1 MYGDQYI
8 LSISKDGNDNKVTYN
23 IWSNKIIFDKL
34 EQAKDANLIDV
45 SENLLYLLKDNLAT
59 LIVTGKGN
67 AFNGHRQVYCKLILN
82 VKEEEEEKQFPVENT
97 DIVTPFIPR
106 EDLLPYKEY
115 PNLTALPIGSVHN
128 VDGWGFI
135 KHYGTEKLVI
145 SLDGKIYQA
154 GDNLEEQVNQL
165 KYLSKIKI
173 EKIRKSKK
181 NNCKYSVCSVYEKD
195 DWTAF
200 LDYSKMDFLP
210 DEKMDGDT
218 YILGVRIV
226 NFKGKKRKLL
236 LTKREEEEE
245 AVVYRLKKPKLE
257 EKIKVGMI

>member
-1 MYGDQYI
+1 MIEEKTKPLLLEFQKEKEKRDRIEECKRMFCGVDTKPLRDIPQGKYVVNAAKKRCNTMYGDQYI
-8 LSISKDGNDNKVTYN
+8 LSISTDGDDNKVTYN

-115 PNLTALPIGSVHN
+115 PNLTSLPIGSVHN

-135 KHYGTEKLVI
+135 KHYGTE
-145 SLDGKIYQA
+145 
-154 GDNLEEQVNQL
+154 
-165 KYLSKIKI
+165 
-173 EKIRKSKK
+173 
-181 NNCKYSVCSVYEKD
+181 
-195 DWTAF
+195 
-200 LDYSKMDFLP
+200 
-210 DEKMDGDT
+210 
-218 YILGVRIV
+218 
-226 NFKGKKRKLL
+226 
-236 LTKREEEEE
+236 
-245 AVVYRLKKPKLE
+245 
-257 EKIKVGMI
+257 

>member
-1 MYGDQYI
+1 MI
-8 LSISKDGNDNKVTYN
+8 HS
-23 IWSNKIIFDKL
+23 
-34 EQAKDANLIDV
+34 
-45 SENLLYLLKDNLAT
+45 
-59 LIVTGKGN
+59 
-67 AFNGHRQVYCKLILN
+67 
-82 VKEEEEEKQFPVENT
+82 
-97 DIVTPFIPR
+97 
-106 EDLLPYKEY
+106 
-115 PNLTALPIGSVHN
+115 GSVHN

-135 KHYGTEKLVI
+135 KHYGRERLVI

-154 GDNLEEQVNQL
+154 GDNLEENVNQL
-165 KYLSKIKI
+165 KHLCKLKI
-173 EKIRKSKK
+173 EKIRT
-181 NNCKYSVCSVYEKD
+181 NRNRHLKYAVCSVYEKD
-195 DWTAF
+195 DWSVY

-218 YILGVRIV
+218 YILGVRTI